1 MPADDHDHDYD
12 DLSPVEDAPP
22 PTMLVPKCPV
32 CREVYVPTRKPR
44 LLKECGHTLCT
55 ACALDMRAR
64 KAKRCPVCVKVVDVT
79 KDLPVVW
86 DLIGDGPSSRVEEV
100 ITPIAAPKSAV
111 AYDETPLRFSY
122 FCAAVVLA
130 LIAAQCWLAIW
141 NHHDALVLKQTMSM
155 QALRCHTAPA
165 LTTTRFLGNGCVD
178 ILTPSRKLMILR
190 WYHGLQWTG
199 QAGDKYMS
207 EIEQHY
213 CFWEM
218 LGSRIN
224 YFQSDQSWVNSL
236 GERML
241 RELPL
246 DDDQKAALPPIGC
259 LLKILLAEIERRAS
273 WLQYET
279 NCVRHAFTQN
289 YPATPVIRLDQ
300 HPYRD
305 ISGDYYTVPR
315 DLCEITLLRLAK
327 IREARQAQIATYKRP
342 SCDILP

>member
-12 DLSPVEDAPP
+12 DPPVDAPP

-55 ACALDMRAR
+55 VCALDMRAR
-64 KAKRCPVCVKVVDVT
+64 KAKRCPVCVTVVDVT

-86 DLIGDGPSSRVEEV
+86 DLIGDGPSSRVEEIIV
-100 ITPIAAPKSAV
+100 SPAAEGAKPLDPPLMDEKTAIVLFGIVMMLIMLGYAFVVYQNCEEGRTNKHFKS
-111 AYDETPLRFSY
+111 L
-122 FCAAVVLA
+122 
-130 LIAAQCWLAIW
+130 
-141 NHHDALVLKQTMSM
+141 

-165 LTTTRFLGNGCVD
+165 LTTTRFLGDGCVD
-178 ILTPSRKLMILR
+178 TLTPSRKLLILR

-199 QAGDKYMS
+199 QSGDKYMS

-224 YFQSDQSWVNSL
+224 SNSRDQSWVNSL

-246 DDDQKAALPPIGC
+246 DDDQKATLPPIGC

-305 ISGDYYTVPR
+305 ISGCYYDVPR
-315 DLCEITLLRLAK
+315 DLCQTELLRLAR
-327 IREARQAQIATYKRP
+327 IREARQEQIAIYKRP
-342 SCDILP
+342 TCDILP